1 MENETQEERLRHS
14 LIQLREEL
22 VEVKRLLHQCKIGFE
37 TIIETGN
44 TRVADVF
51 LEELSNL

>member
-14 LIQLREEL
+14 LIQLKEEL

>member
-22 VEVKRLLHQCKIGFE
+22 VEVKRLLHQCRIGFE
-37 TIIETGN
+37 TISETGN
-44 TRVADVF
+44 IRVADVF